1 MTNTQFDHRFT
12 VPLHEIDAAGVLFF
26 AHMFRHAHDAYEAFM
41 SSIGFSLNSILDAN
55 VYQLPLVHSEADFL
69 RPIHHADEIC
79 IQLQVTRVGQTS
91 FSLSFRFLDSEDSE
105 LALVRTVHVAK
116 DPETTK
122 SRPIPEDLRKRL
134 KMVQPRKIS

>member
-26 AHMFRHAHDAYEAFM
+26 THLFRHAHDAYEAFM
-41 SSIGFSLNSILDAN
+41 SSIGFSLNSILDAK

-69 RPIHHADEIC
+69 RPIQHADEIC
-79 IQLQVTRVGQTS
+79 IQLQVTRIGQTS
-91 FSLSFRFLDSEDSE
+91 FSLSFRFLDSEDFE

-116 DPETTK
+116 DPETAK
-122 SRPIPEDLRKRL
+122 SRPLPEDLRRWL
-134 KMVQPRKIS
+134 KMAQ